1 MDEFIKLIEES
12 ITLKDENLVITP
24 DMELTADVGITSLD
38 MMIVVLA
45 IERKYNKNLTME
57 NLMKAKTVAD
67 LYALVA

>member
-45 IERKYNKNLTME
+45 IERKYNKNLTMQIGYGG
-57 NLMKAKTVAD
+57 LGYQSV
-67 LYALVA
+67 